1 MIYRSK
7 FTFLTLFVATIGLLT
22 ACQQEAQQLPVKK
35 LTHQK
40 WHKKTKKEQKELQYE
55 GPHNFFEYHH
65 RIRTRTGDVSPR
77 YTTNYKQAALQK
89 ALRQRKADGIARNP
103 PLDWQERG
111 PGNVGGRTRG
121 ILVDKRDE
129 THLTWLVGSAG
140 GGIWK
145 TTDGGE
151 NFALKTEELP
161 NMSATTLAV
170 SDADPL
176 IIYAGTGEGFD
187 GQMIRGDGIY
197 KSLDGGE
204 NWDLIPATGNNP
216 QFENVLRLVVDP
228 ADPNIILAATRRGF
242 NIAQDNSGNPV
253 TNGYIMKSVNGGA
266 NWETVYT
273 IEGDPRATFAPAVQQ
288 IVADPTDFNI
298 LYATVRNTGILKS
311 IDKGT
316 TWATVFSVN
325 ANLSGYGRMELAV
338 SPVNP
343 NVLHFG
349 TEVNR
354 TASLVRSSNGGET
367 WSEVSGDYGNWLDGQ
382 GWYDNTIA
390 AHPYDEN
397 TVLVGGSGPML
408 TISSSGDST
417 GLAILGEVINNTRFI
432 NLYNPFGEETVLTV
446 EDFITDVLEETVPPS
461 LASPELVPIEIRF
474 GAGKTQKAHRH
485 IVGDDFEDTYLDYV
499 EVPFQVWDV
508 LADRQLMVS
517 FIDEDNNGVWSIN
530 AVGEGLPTENSQE
543 VLVLHDV
550 TYDAN
555 QPSVALNSVLN
566 RGYYVVFAGTFEGAE
581 LGTQA
586 LPEATISIRTVIR
599 TSVGSTFFP
608 IADGYGQ
615 YPDLEVATKGVH
627 VDHHNLILIPV
638 DEATGNFYILNG
650 NDGGVAFSKDAGATF
665 TQTGDTFK
673 EEFTFGGE
681 TIIYPTTLGYNTSQ
695 FYGVDKMN
703 GEDRYIGGTQDNGSW
718 VSPTDA
724 GITSIWASA
733 PSGDGFEAAWNYGNP
748 DLLLE
753 SSQFNNVFRSDDRG
767 LTWNS
772 VNMPGRGQDNGPFV
786 TRIEASK
793 QDPDLVFGLSIFGV
807 SKSTDF
813 GLSWSVTQMPVEW
826 QFNRGGNPIAVSEA
840 SPRVVWTGGVFDA
853 NVGMVVSTDGG
864 DSFQPT
870 NGYDQATLG
879 FITGIGT
886 HPINKNK
893 AYALFSIADGPKVL
907 ETSDLGQTWTDLSG
921 FGTNQLES
929 NNGFPDVATLS
940 LLVMPFDTNQ
950 IWVGTEVGLFE
961 SLDGGAS
968 WHYADN
974 GLPPVFIYEMKI
986 VNDEVVLATHGRG
999 IWSVSLPQ
1007 LEGYEPLPAL
1017 IAPQV
1022 TITGSGLNGQIAGEA
1037 NLRAAYD
1044 STILEVFLPTDN
1056 EELILLERTVLA
1068 GNAERMSTPFDY
1080 QANLTTDTIINAV
1093 VRLTAYKDGEALTSQ
1108 SNALVYDVDEDNVI
1122 TYEND
1127 FDTELSDFARLGF
1140 NVYQADG
1147 FENKALHS
1155 PHPYPGN
1162 NQEFIAVFQ
1171 KPILVEEATSLLTFD
1186 EVVLVEIGDSDDFEN
1201 PAFYDFV
1208 TVEAT
1213 KDNGQT
1219 WITLDGYDSSREEEW
1234 RLAYDIGLA
1243 GNTDLIQKH
1252 QIGLSGFFEAGDV
1265 IYLRFRLV
1273 SDPLVE
1279 GWGWMIDN
1287 LEIKSELTAVKEL
1300 PESVALKNFPNPFTT
1315 STILEYTLPQ
1325 KSEVQA
1331 ALYSLDGKLVSNLI
1345 QTTQQGGQHRYQVN
1359 TSSLAV
1365 GMYICRF
1372 KVDGAERTLKWVKK

>member
-1 MIYRSK
+1 MIYRSRL
-7 FTFLTLFVATIGLLT
+7 TFLTLLVAIIGLLT
-22 ACQQEAQQLPVKK
+22 ACQQETQQLPVKK
-35 LTHQK
+35 LTQQK
-40 WHKKTKKEQKELQYE
+40 WPKKTKKDQKDLKYE

-89 ALRQRKADGIARNP
+89 ALRQRKANGVARNE

-121 ILVDKRDE
+121 VLVDKRDE

-151 NFALKTEELP
+151 NFELKTEELP
-161 NMSATTLAV
+161 NMSTTTLAA
-170 SDADPL
+170 SDSDPL

-204 NWDLIPATGNNP
+204 NWALIPATGNNP

-242 NIAQDNSGNPV
+242 NIAQNNSDDPV

-266 NWETVYT
+266 NWVPVYT
-273 IEGDPRATFAPAVQQ
+273 IEGDPTGTFAPSVQQ
-288 IVADPTDFNI
+288 IVADPTDFNT
-298 LYATVRNTGILKS
+298 LYATARNIGVLKS
-311 IDKGT
+311 RDKGD
-316 TWATVFSVN
+316 TWSLVFNVN

-349 TEVNR
+349 TEGNG
-354 TASLVRSSNGGET
+354 TANLVRSSNGGVT
-367 WSEVSGDYGNWLDGQ
+367 WSEVSGDFGNWLGGQ

-390 AHPYDEN
+390 GHPYDEN
-397 TVLVGGSGPML
+397 TVLVGGSGPL
-408 TISSSGDST
+408 LSISSSGDST
-417 GLAILGEVINNTRFI
+417 GVAILGEVINDTRFI
-432 NLYNPFGEETVLTV
+432 NLYNPFGEEPVITVA
-446 EDFITDVLEETVPPS
+446 DFITDFLGEPAPPS
-461 LASPELVPIEIRF
+461 PQLVPIEIRF
-474 GAGKTQKAHRH
+474 GTGKTQKAHRH

-499 EVPFQVWDV
+499 EVPFEVWDV

-517 FIDEDNNGVWSIN
+517 FIDEDNNGEWSIN
-530 AVGEGLPTENSQE
+530 AVGEGLPEENSQE
-543 VLVLHDV
+543 VLVFHDI
-550 TYDAN
+550 TYDPN
-555 QPSVALNSVLN
+555 QASTELSSVLN

-586 LPEATISIRTVIR
+586 LPNATISIRTVIKS
-599 TSVGSTFFP
+599 SVASTFFP

-615 YPDLEVATKGVH
+615 YPDLGVSTKGVH
-627 VDHHNLILIPV
+627 VDHHNIILIPV
-638 DEATGNFYILNG
+638 DSETGNFYIINA
-650 NDGGVAFSKDAGATF
+650 NDGGLAFSRDGGTTF
-665 TQTGDTFK
+665 VQTGDTFK
-673 EEFTFGGE
+673 EGFGADNSV
-681 TIIYPTTLGYNTSQ
+681 TYPTTLGYNTSQ

-724 GITSIWASA
+724 GVASVWASA

-772 VNMPGRGQDNGPFV
+772 VNMPGNGPFV
-786 TRIEASK
+786 TRVEASK
-793 QDPDLVFGLSIFGV
+793 QDPDLVFGISSLGV
-807 SKSTDF
+807 LKSTDF
-813 GLSWSVTQMPVEW
+813 GLNWSVSDMPDEW
-826 QFNRGGNPIAVSEA
+826 QFNGNPVAVSEA
-840 SPRVVWTGGVFDA
+840 SPRVVWNGGVFGEE
-853 NVGMVVSTDGG
+853 VGMVVSTDGG
-864 DSFQPT
+864 DSFQST
-870 NGYDQATLG
+870 NGYSQATLG
-879 FITGIGT
+879 SISGIGT

-893 AYALFSIADGPKVL
+893 AYALFAIADGPKVL

-921 FGTNQLES
+921 FGTNRLES
-929 NNGFPDVATLS
+929 NNGFPDVATFS

-968 WHYADN
+968 WNYADN

-999 IWSVSLPQ
+999 IWSVSLPE

-1044 STILEVFLPTDN
+1044 STILEVFLPND
-1056 EELILLERTVLA
+1056 EEGLVLLERTVLA

-1080 QANLTTDTIINAV
+1080 QADLTTDTIINAV
-1093 VRLTAYKDGEALTSQ
+1093 VKLTAYKDGEALTSQ

-1127 FDTELSDFARLGF
+1127 FDNDLSDFARLGF
-1140 NVYQADG
+1140 NVYQAEG
-1147 FENKALHS
+1147 FDSKALHS

-1186 EVVLVEIGDSDDFEN
+1186 EVVLVEIGDSDDFED

-1219 WITLDGYDSSREEEW
+1219 WITLDGYDSSRNSEW
-1234 RLAYDIGLA
+1234 TIAYNA
-1243 GNTDLIQKH
+1243 GIDGFSDLIQPH
-1252 QIGLSGFFEAGDV
+1252 QIGLSGFFETGDV

-1287 LEIKSELTAVKEL
+1287 LEIKSELTAVEEL
-1300 PESVALKNFPNPFTT
+1300 PESVALKNYPNPFTV
-1315 STILEYTLPQ
+1315 STILEYNLPQ

-1331 ALYSLDGKLVSNLI
+1331 ALYSLDGKLVSNLM
-1345 QTTQQGGQHRYQVN
+1345 QATQQAGQHRYQVN
-1359 TSSLAV
+1359 TSSLAS